1 MIVTSSTNSAQVYAN
16 NKTTATKTT
25 SAYESTTTTAQTQ
38 QTDTSKN
45 SANVHN
51 SEDYVIKE
59 FLDDMYSKGSVSSA
73 SAITKE
79 TIQNKVNEYAQ
90 VLMESKGDAPKSE
103 SDISKILNE
112 YKKELLQDYKKS
124 LDGATNDNMTLEQQ
138 AIIKVLLEENTQEAS
153 ALEQLLSQTA
163 SSTPKVTDKMA
174 EMIEK
179 YKDVYTPMP
188 EKFSQ
193 EIEDLQTALI
203 REKYPDYLP
212 LEEVLKKYAVPVE
225 SPTPEA
231 EAKAKTLQDAKIA
244 ESLKTEGPNYYNG
257 GLPRD
262 EEREAFIRSV
272 MMAHPNNIQ
281 DKYFNLSN
289 SSERARTLNAAIYEG
304 LENGETL
311 DEAKAKASQVM
322 DTYLDNTEMVQKMVD
337 RSKSFFHEYYE
348 AMEKSTE
355 ESKKIMERD
364 GILQLQKD
372 DGSIKYDGTVLDLR
386 EYGFDRRIFTL
397 TLSKN
402 NKDMV
407 SSLQEQIKF
416 FDFILKNEELV
427 KGKYDELDE
436 EYKQRNSFNGTVMI
450 PVKEAFPITQ
460 RALAVFSQYKIYDN

>member
-1 MIVTSSTNSAQVYAN
+1 MTVTSATQIGHTQAT
-16 NKTTATKTT
+16 NKTTATKAT
-25 SAYESTTTTAQTQ
+25 SAYDAASTSQRD
-38 QTDTSKN
+38 QTDTYKN

-59 FLDDMYSKGSVSSA
+59 FLNDMYSKGSVSSA

-90 VLMESKGDAPKSE
+90 VLMESRGDAPKSE

-231 EAKAKTLQDAKIA
+231 EAKALQDAKIA

-272 MMAHPNNIQ
+272 MMAHPNNTM

-322 DTYLDNTEMVQKMVD
+322 DTYLDNTEMVQKMFD

-386 EYGFDRRIFTL
+386 EYGFDRRVFTFTL
-397 TLSKN
+397 SEN

-436 EYKQRNSFNGTVMI
+436 EYKQRNGFNETVMT
-450 PVKEAFPITQ
+450 PVKEALPIAQ
-460 RALAVFSQYKIYDN
+460 RALDVFSKYEIFDK